1 MRFFITNIRNDM
13 MKEIVKEQLDFFNT
27 NQTKNID
34 WRVAQLKKLRTVL
47 KENEKL
53 LYQAIYADFQK
64 SVFDTFTSELSIL
77 YTEIDETINNVKS
90 WAKKEKVKT
99 NLINFPAKSY
109 IIPEPLGVT
118 LLIGAW
124 NYPFQLSLLP
134 AIAAIGAGNT
144 VILKPSEIA
153 SECSKVMAHLINNNF
168 PPTLFKVIEGG
179 IAETTEL
186 LEQRFDKIFFTGST
200 AVGKIVYQAAAKNLT
215 PVTLELGGKSP
226 AIILEDCNLKITIK
240 RLVWAKYLNAG
251 QTCIAPDYLLVPK
264 KLEQQVLALLKEE
277 IESQQFSIQNE
288 NYVQIIN
295 PKNLNRLAGLL
306 DKDKIYYGG
315 KYDEQTRVFEPTIM
329 HQVNFEDKVM
339 MEEIFGPILPVISYS
354 NLDDVIAK
362 IKVGEKPLSCYIFT
376 SNSESK
382 NKLLNEIS
390 FGSGAINEAIMQ
402 IANSN
407 LPFGG
412 VGHSG
417 MGAYHGKNGF
427 KCFSH
432 YKSILEKNTLIEPTL
447 KYFPHTKSKLNL
459 IKWMMGLK

>member
-1 MRFFITNIRNDM
+1 M
-13 MKEIVKEQLDFFNT
+13 MKETVKNQLEFFNS

-34 WRVAQLKKLRTVL
+34 WRIAQLKKLRTIL
-47 KENEKL
+47 KENEPL
-53 LYQAIYADFQK
+53 LYKAIYADFQK

-77 YTEIDETINNVKS
+77 YTEIDETIRNIKS

-118 LLIGAW
+118 LVIGAW

-134 AIAAIGAGNT
+134 AIASIGAGNT
-144 VILKPSEIA
+144 VMLKPSEIA
-153 SECSKVMAHLINNNF
+153 SECSRVMAQLINNNF
-168 PPTLFKVIEGG
+168 PSAYFKVIEGG
-179 IAETTEL
+179 VAETTAL

-226 AIILEDCNLKITIK
+226 AIILADCNLKITVK
-240 RLVWAKYLNAG
+240 RLVWAKFLNAG
-251 QTCIAPDYLLVPK
+251 QTCIAPDYVLVPK
-264 KLEQQVLALLKEE
+264 KLEQQFLALLKAEL
-277 IESQQFSIQNE
+277 ESQQFSIQNE

-295 PKNLNRLAGLL
+295 PKNLNRLAALL
-306 DKDKIYYGG
+306 DKEKIYYGG
-315 KYDEQTRVFEPTIM
+315 KYNEQTRVFEPTIM

-339 MEEIFGPILPVISYS
+339 QEEIFGPIVPVISYTE
-354 NLDDVIAK
+354 LDDVIAK
-362 IKVGEKPLSCYIFT
+362 IKSGEKPLSCYIFT
-376 SNSESK
+376 SNNETK

-412 VGHSG
+412 VGYSG
-417 MGAYHGKNGF
+417 MGAYHGQNGF
-427 KCFSH
+427 RCFSH
-432 YKSILEKNTLIEPTL
+432 YKSILEKNTWIEPPL
-447 KYFPHTKSKLNL
+447 KYFPHTNGKLKF

>member
-1 MRFFITNIRNDM
+1 MVN
-13 MKEIVKEQLDFFNT
+13 EQLAFFNS

-34 WRVAQLKKLRTVL
+34 WRITQLKKLRAIL
-47 KENEKL
+47 KEHELL
-53 LYQAIYADFQK
+53 LYQAIYTDFQK

-77 YTEIDETINNVKS
+77 YTEIDETISNVKR

-99 NLINFPAKSY
+99 NFINFPAKSY

-118 LLIGAW
+118 LVIGAW

-134 AIAAIGAGNT
+134 AIAALGAGNT
-144 VILKPSEIA
+144 VVLKPSEIA
-153 SECSKVMAHLINNNF
+153 SECSKVMAQIINNNF
-168 PPTLFKVIEGG
+168 PAAYFKVIEGG
-179 IAETTEL
+179 IAETTAL

-226 AIILEDCNLKITIK
+226 AIILDDCNLKITVK
-240 RLVWAKYLNAG
+240 RLVWAKFLNAG
-251 QTCIAPDYLLVPK
+251 QTCIAPDYVLVPK
-264 KLEQQVLALLKEE
+264 KLEQQFLVLLKAE

-315 KYDEQTRVFEPTIM
+315 NYNEQTRVFEPTIM

-339 MEEIFGPILPVISYS
+339 QEEIFGPILPVISYTE
-354 NLDDVIAK
+354 LDDVVTK
-362 IKVGEKPLSCYIFT
+362 IKAGEKPLSCYIFT
-376 SNSESK
+376 SNNETI
-382 NKLLNEIS
+382 NKLLHEIS

-412 VGHSG
+412 VGYSG
-417 MGAYHGKNGF
+417 MGAYHGKHGF
-427 KCFSH
+427 QCFSH
-432 YKSILEKNTLIEPTL
+432 YKSILEKNTWIEPSL
-447 KYFPHTKSKLNL
+447 KYFPHTNGKLKL
-459 IKWMMGLK
+459 IKWMMGIK

>member
-1 MRFFITNIRNDM
+1 
-13 MKEIVKEQLDFFNT
+13 MKETVQDQLAFFNS

-34 WRVAQLKKLRTVL
+34 WRITQLKKLRTIL
-47 KENEKL
+47 TENEPI

-77 YTEIDETINNVKS
+77 YTEIDETISNVKR

-99 NLINFPAKSY
+99 NFINFPAKSY

-118 LLIGAW
+118 LVIGAW

-144 VILKPSEIA
+144 VVLKPSEIA
-153 SECSKVMAHLINNNF
+153 SECSKVMAQLINNNF
-168 PPTLFKVIEGG
+168 PAAYFKVIEGG
-179 IAETTEL
+179 IAETTAL

-200 AVGKIVYQAAAKNLT
+200 AVGKIVYQAAAQNLT

-226 AIILEDCNLKITIK
+226 AIILEDCNLKITAK
-240 RLVWAKYLNAG
+240 RLVWAKFLNAG
-251 QTCIAPDYLLVPK
+251 QTCIAPDYVLVPK
-264 KLEQQVLALLKEE
+264 KLEQQFLALLKAE

-295 PKNLNRLAGLL
+295 HKNLNRLTALL
-306 DKDKIYYGG
+306 DQEKIYYGG
-315 KYDEQTRVFEPTIM
+315 KYNEQTRVFEPTIM
-329 HQVNFEDKVM
+329 HQVNFDDKVM
-339 MEEIFGPILPVISYS
+339 QEEIFGPILPVISYTE
-354 NLDDVIAK
+354 LDDLVAK
-362 IKVGEKPLSCYIFT
+362 IKAGEKPLSCYIFT
-376 SNSESK
+376 SNSETK
-382 NKLLNEIS
+382 NKLLHEIS

-412 VGHSG
+412 VGYSG

-432 YKSILEKNTLIEPTL
+432 YKSILEKNTWIEPPL
-447 KYFPHTKSKLNL
+447 KYFPHTNGKLKF
-459 IKWMMGLK
+459 IKWMMGIKQM